1 MDKLYLN
8 IKKRREELGL
18 SQSELANKVGYTS
31 RTSIAKIEAGK
42 IDIPRSK
49 IESFATAL
57 HCKPSDLLGWDENEI
72 FLAETHTF
80 PVIGEVAAGF
90 GSLAYEETGDTV
102 AIPDEWLHGQD
113 PSQFFILVARGE
125 SMKPYIED
133 GDLLLCHRQSSVD
146 PNTIAIVL
154 YESELATVKKVNY
167 NPKER
172 WWMDLI
178 PLNRDYEILHVVN
191 EDLNRCKVLG
201 SVWKMIRE
209 IEK

>member
-1 MDKLYLN
+1 MEFKDLIKTRRKELNLTLEDIGKVVGVSKATVLRWESGEIENVRRDKIAL
-8 IKKRREELGL
+8 
-18 SQSELANKVGYTS
+18 LAK
-31 RTSIAKIEAGK
+31 
-42 IDIPRSK
+42 
-49 IESFATAL
+49 AL
-57 HCKPSDLLGWDENEI
+57 HCTPAYLMGWEEEVSI
-72 FLAETHTF
+72 AESHTF
-80 PVIGEVAAGF
+80 PIIGEVAAGF

-113 PSQFFILVARGE
+113 PSSFFILVARGD
-125 SMKPYIED
+125 SMKPFIED

-167 NPKER
+167 DPSER

-178 PLNRDYEILHVVN
+178 PLNRDYEIMHVVN

>member
-1 MDKLYLN
+1 MEFKDLIKTRRKELNLTLEDIGKVVGVSKATVLRWESGEIENVRRDKISL
-8 IKKRREELGL
+8 
-18 SQSELANKVGYTS
+18 LAK
-31 RTSIAKIEAGK
+31 
-42 IDIPRSK
+42 
-49 IESFATAL
+49 AL
-57 HCKPSDLLGWDENEI
+57 HCTPAYLMGWEDVVV
-72 FLAETHTF
+72 AETHTF

-102 AIPDEWLHGQD
+102 AIPDEWLHGQN